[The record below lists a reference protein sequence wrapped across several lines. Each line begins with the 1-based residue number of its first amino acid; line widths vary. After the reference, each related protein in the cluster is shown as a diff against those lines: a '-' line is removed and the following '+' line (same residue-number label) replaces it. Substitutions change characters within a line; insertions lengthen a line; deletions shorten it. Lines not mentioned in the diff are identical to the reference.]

1 MGSPTTESGF
11 LYLVSLIPLGQRM
24 RVGPM
29 KLVVACCGPPVFPAA
44 DISHRHRAGSH
55 GLVGLAEV
63 GMNPNL
69 FTVGIECTSVLAGQ
83 IGGSPAS
90 PFGRR
95 ISCNKIAS

>member
-69 FTVGIECTSVLAGQ
+69 FSGRQKYLDRLAVPQ
-83 IGGSPAS
+83 PHHSGGA
-90 PFGRR
+90 
-95 ISCNKIAS
+95 